1 VVDKPQVKFS
11 GRELARPFTPVG
23 LNRKPFIKA
32 PDRDYTTE
40 PSSTMS
46 FVEKLQLLS

>member
-1 VVDKPQVKFS
+1 MADKPQVKLS
-11 GRELARPFTPVG
+11 GRELARPFTPLG

-46 FVEKLQLLS
+46 SIEKLQIL